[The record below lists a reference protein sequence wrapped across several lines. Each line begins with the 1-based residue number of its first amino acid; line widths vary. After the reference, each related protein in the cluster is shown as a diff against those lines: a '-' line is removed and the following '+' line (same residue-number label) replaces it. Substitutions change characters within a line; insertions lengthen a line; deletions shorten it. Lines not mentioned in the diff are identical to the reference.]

1 MRRRLKTMIFWL
13 LFAALPAQGLAT
25 ATMLFCDAVPPANRE
40 ARVAVMAGGYHHAA
54 VETNAGAQDL
64 TEADHLAQNHCQ
76 GSAQGSKC
84 AGCTAYCS
92 GTLMMPAIAPL
103 PPLAMRDIQSALP
116 DPVSSPGPDVEGL
129 FRPPRS
135 ILA

>member
-1 MRRRLKTMIFWL
+1 MRRRFKTMIFWL

-25 ATMLFCDAVPPANRE
+25 AAMLFCDAAPPANKD
-40 ARVAVMAGGYHHAA
+40 ARVAVMAGSHHHAA
-54 VETNAGAQDL
+54 VETNAGAQVPA
-64 TEADHLAQNHCQ
+64 EAHHHAQNDCQ
-76 GSAQGSKC
+76 GSANDSNC
-84 AGCTAYCS
+84 AGCMAYCP

-103 PPLAMRDIQSALP
+103 AHPAMRDIQSALP
-116 DPVSSPGPDVEGL
+116 DPVSSPGPDAEGP